1 MTRRKFV
8 ISLLSLILLF
18 ASKVMASDITYPHTW
33 DFAQGDWTQTQTDVK
48 STNSGFSSFGGSEA
62 YYMND
67 ATASDTEYPIDMI
80 KGLKFTAAAYRVG
93 LDWQNKHMWIAED
106 VTITVPSVP
115 AGCYVWVVTKNNVS
129 FITPPQYRTGD
140 ERWQWKLTSSQP
152 LSCNII

>member
-33 DFAQGDWTQTQTDVK
+33 NFAQGDWTQTQTDVK
-48 STNSGFSSFGGSEA
+48 STNSGFSVSKESET
-62 YYMND
+62 YYMNA

-93 LDWQNKHMWIAED
+93 IDWHYRHMWIAEG

-115 AGCYVWVVTKNNVS
+115 AGYYVWVVTNGNVS
-129 FITPPQYRTGD
+129 FTTPPIPS
-140 ERWQWKLTSSQP
+140 W
-152 LSCNII
+152 